1 MAAITA
7 AVITAGA
14 AAYGAHEAGK
24 AGDAVGRG
32 ADAATA
38 EQRRQF
44 DLSREDTQWIRDL
57 GRGAGNQLASL
68 YGLGSVGAIDP
79 ATGVAAPGGG
89 GQADY
94 SGFMNSPDYLFARD
108 EGQRGIERSAAA
120 RGGLA
125 SGNTL
130 ASLSRFNSGLATQN
144 LGNYANR
151 LAGIMAGGQQSS
163 TDLSGQRMQLG
174 QQIGQNAMTAANA
187 RASGIQNQANIWMGA
202 GNQLAGA
209 AGYWSQQRRQPMPY
223 GGTGAGMGTPPYAP
237 QSYAYG

>member
-44 DLSREDTQWIRDL
+44 DLSREDSQWIRDL
-57 GRGAGNQLASL
+57 GRNAGNQLASL
-68 YGLGSVGAIDP
+68 YGLGQVGAIDP
-79 ATGVAAPGGG
+79 ATGVAAPGGAG
-89 GQADY
+89 GAPDY

-144 LGNYANR
+144 LGNYTNR
-151 LAGIMAGGQQSS
+151 LAGLMGSGVQSTES
-163 TDLSGQRMQLG
+163 LGGQRMQLG
-174 QQIGQNAMTAANA
+174 QQIGQNTMNAANA

-209 AGYWSQQRRQPMPY
+209 AGYYGQQRMQPQPY
-223 GGTGAGMGTPPYAP
+223 GGTGYGGGSMPPRA
-237 QSYAYG
+237 YAYG

>member
-1 MAAITA
+1 MAAITS
-7 AVITAGA
+7 AVIVAGS

-24 AGDAVGRG
+24 A
-32 ADAATA
+32 ADAQARGMDNATA

-44 DLSREDTQWIRDL
+44 DLGREDTQWIRDL
-57 GRGAGNQLASL
+57 GRNAGNQLASL
-68 YGLGSVGAIDP
+68 YGLGQVGAIDP
-79 ATGVAAPGGG
+79 ETGVAAGGG
-89 GQADY
+89 NGAADY

-151 LAGIMAGGQQSS
+151 LAGIMGGGQTSS
-163 TDLSGQRMQLG
+163 ENLSAQRGQLG
-174 QQIGQNAMTAANA
+174 QQIGQNAIGAANA

-209 AGYWSQQRRQPMPY
+209 AGYYGQRRQPMPY
-223 GGTGAGMGTPPYAP
+223 GGTGYGGGGMP
-237 QSYAYG
+237 SRAYG

>member
-1 MAAITA
+1 MAA
-7 AVITAGA
+7 VTAGVLVA
-14 AAYGAHEAGK
+14 AGSAAYGAHQAGR
-24 AGDAVGRG
+24 AADQAQRG

-79 ATGVAAPGGG
+79 ATGVAASGGG

-174 QQIGQNAMTAANA
+174 QQIGQNTMNAANA
-187 RASGIQNQANIWMGA
+187 RASGIQNQANMWIGA
-202 GNQLAGA
+202 GNQLGA
-209 AGYWSQQRRQPMPY
+209 MAGYFGRQQQQQQPPPRAIGWGDIDAAMPW
-223 GGTGAGMGTPPYAP
+223 TPR
-237 QSYAYG
+237 